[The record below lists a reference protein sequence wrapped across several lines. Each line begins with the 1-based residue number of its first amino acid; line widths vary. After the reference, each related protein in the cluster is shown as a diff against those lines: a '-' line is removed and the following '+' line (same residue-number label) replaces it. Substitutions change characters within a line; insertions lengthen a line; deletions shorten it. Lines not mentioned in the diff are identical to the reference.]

1 MSNEADNQ
9 DTNNIQDVVIEPRI
23 RNNDNTDER
32 MQQRRRLSTVE
43 PTSMETSNRDHRV
56 NPII

>member
-32 MQQRRRLSTVE
+32 MQQRRRLSTV
-43 PTSMETSNRDHRV
+43 
-56 NPII
+56 